1 MKGSNITKGEIISL
15 ANQNVP
21 RVIDFMVQHFQG
33 KVQMIKPVQEKPLM
47 TTSRSRAPLKSR
59 LTSAKLGNETSSV
72 SLVQEGS

>member
-1 MKGSNITKGEIISL
+1 MKGSNITKGEKFSL

-21 RVIDFMVQHFQG
+21 RVIDFMVQHFQA

>member
-1 MKGSNITKGEIISL
+1 MKSSNITKGEIISL

-21 RVIDFMVQHFQG
+21 RVIDFMVQHFQK